1 MGRKARLV
9 FGATIVE
16 RVLRMVQK
24 NEMDLIITFIDAC
37 VGVGFVR
44 EEIVR
49 PSRFFDGLDD
59 LVQ

>member
-9 FGATIVE
+9 FRSDECE
-16 RVLRMVQK
+16 RVLRMVRK
-24 NEMDLIITFIDAC
+24 NEMVLIITFIDAC